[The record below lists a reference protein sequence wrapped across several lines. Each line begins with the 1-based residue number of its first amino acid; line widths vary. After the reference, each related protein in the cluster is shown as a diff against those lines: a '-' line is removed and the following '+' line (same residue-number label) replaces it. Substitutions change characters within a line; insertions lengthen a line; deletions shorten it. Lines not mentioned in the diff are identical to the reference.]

1 MTALLDVRDL
11 RVTLPSGGA
20 RGAVVR
26 DVSFSIAL
34 GEFVGLVGE
43 SGSGKSMTAR
53 SLIRLLPPNA
63 EETGSIRLEELDVLG
78 LSKGALRKLRADRVA
93 MIFQDPRAH
102 IDPLW
107 RVEDHITEALKLRG
121 GRSRQEMREQCL
133 ELLRSV
139 GIADPKH
146 CLRSYPDQL
155 SGGMLQR
162 VMIAGAL
169 AAEPELLIADE
180 PTTALDVTTQSE
192 IMAILAD
199 LRTTRQLSMLFITH
213 DLELASAICDRVLV
227 MYAGMIVE
235 DGPCADVFAEHLHPY
250 TWGLLNARPSL
261 TGRREALTVIPGQPA
276 SGLNAPSGCPFNTR
290 CPWAQDRCRAEVPP
304 LVGVTPHHRSAC
316 LRIEEIRDELT

>member
-1 MTALLDVRDL
+1 MTALLDVREL
-11 RVTLPSGGA
+11 RVALPTEAGMGS
-20 RGAVVR
+20 VVR
-26 DVSFSIAL
+26 DVSFAIGK

-53 SLIRLLPPNA
+53 SLIRLLPPKA
-63 EETGSIRLEELDVLG
+63 EQSGTVTLDETEILG
-78 LSKGALRKLRADRVA
+78 LSKGALRSVRADRVA

-107 RVEDHITEALKLRG
+107 RIESHITEALKLRG
-121 GRSRQEMREQCL
+121 ATRTRETCV

-139 GIADPKH
+139 GIADPLQT
-146 CLRSYPDQL
+146 LRSYPDQL

-199 LRTTRQLSMLFITH
+199 LRTERSLSMLFITH

-227 MYAGMIVE
+227 MYAGTIVE
-235 DGPCADVFAEHLHPY
+235 DGPCDDVFSQHLHPY

-261 TGRREALTVIPGQPA
+261 DGDRDALTVIPGQPA
-276 SGLNAPSGCPFNTR
+276 SGLNAPSGCPFNS
-290 CPWAQDRCRAEVPP
+290 RCRWAAAECRGDALPP
-304 LVGVTPHHRSAC
+304 LAALTPHHRSAC
-316 LRIEEIRDELT
+316 LRISEIRDELT

>member
-1 MTALLDVRDL
+1 VTALLDVAGL
-11 RVTLPSGGA
+11 NVSLPVEDGMGS
-20 RGAVVR
+20 VVR
-26 DVSFSIAL
+26 DVSFAIGK

-53 SLIRLLPPNA
+53 SLIRLLPPKA
-63 EETGSIRLEELDVLG
+63 VQTGAVHLDDTEILG
-78 LSKGALRKLRADRVA
+78 LSKGGLRSLRADRVA

-107 RVEDHITEALKLRG
+107 RIEDHISESLKLRG
-121 GRSRQEMREQCL
+121 VSDTHATCI

-139 GIADPKH
+139 GIADPKQT
-146 CLRSYPDQL
+146 LKSYPDQL

-199 LRTTRQLSMLFITH
+199 LRTERSLSMLFITH

-227 MYAGMIVE
+227 MYAGTIVE
-235 DGPCADVFAEHLHPY
+235 DGPCAEVFAEHLHPY

-261 TGRREALTVIPGQPA
+261 EGGRSALTVIPGQPA
-276 SGLNAPSGCPFNTR
+276 SGLTAPDGCPFNTR
-290 CPWAQDRCRAEVPP
+290 CRWAQDQCRGALPP
-304 LVGVTPHHRSAC
+304 LAPLTPQHRSAC
-316 LRIEEIRDELT
+316 VRIEEIRDELT